1 MKAEIIR
8 DALLEII
15 ELAEF
20 HTLDE
25 CSTEADAM
33 EFDDAHATN
42 NWFIIRAARKALAAL

>member
-1 MKAEIIR
+1 MKPEIIR

-15 ELAEF
+15 EFAEF

-25 CSTEADAM
+25 CATEADVM
-33 EFDDAHATN
+33 DDDDAHASQ